1 MLPTFCIYGDSVM
14 SNHLI
19 VNKHQHE
26 DIKLY
31 NINFI
36 LIPESFVEQVI
47 RLENEIRAQTS
58 VQYCIFIKFTTR
70 NATR

>member
-1 MLPTFCIYGDSVM
+1 MKT
-14 SNHLI
+14 
-19 VNKHQHE
+19 
-26 DIKLY
+26 KLC